1 MQGPARREYLAAIH
15 GRYRGA
21 SRRQKGQILD
31 EFCRVTGYHR
41 KYALRCLNAAPPGA
55 APPRRRRGV
64 RTYGPAT
71 VQALRAIWEAAGSP
85 WSLRLT
91 ALLPRWVPW
100 ARRRWDL
107 SPTVCAQLLRI
118 SARQVDR
125 LLAGHKHRLK
135 RHRYG
140 GTKSGTLLKH
150 HIAIKTTHWDVR
162 VPGFTELD
170 LVAHC
175 GARGEGEFAHSLNV
189 TDIHTTWVET
199 RAVLGR
205 GEHGVQ
211 EALEDIRRTLP
222 FRLRG
227 IDSDNGSEFINNH
240 LIRYCHAHAI
250 EFTRGRPYKKDD
262 NAHIEQKNWT
272 HVRKIV
278 GYHRYESAA
287 AVAALNALYTQDLRL
302 LQNVFLPSVKL
313 LRKERVGARLRRHY
327 DRPRTPLERLQECPA
342 ADPAAVR
349 RWLTLRDQL
358 DPFALA
364 DRIDRQV
371 DRLVD
376 LAVRPGRGAAPPP
389 PPPPG
394 RPPRFDYTFADPLRR
409 PRRRRR
415 RALASVTF

>member
-1 MQGPARREYLAAIH
+1 MVAAPDGLAAAVGAVGAPPVGLVRDRLRPAAADQCPP
-15 GRYRGA
+15 GRPA
-21 SRRQKGQILD
+21 PRRPQTPAQ
-31 EFCRVTGYHR
+31 
-41 KYALRCLNAAPPGA
+41 AAP
-55 APPRRRRGV
+55 
-64 RTYGPAT
+64 
-71 VQALRAIWEAAGSP
+71 LR
-85 WSLRLT
+85 
-91 ALLPRWVPW
+91 
-100 ARRRWDL
+100 
-107 SPTVCAQLLRI
+107 
-118 SARQVDR
+118 
-125 LLAGHKHRLK
+125 
-135 RHRYG
+135 
-140 GTKSGTLLKH
+140 GTKPGTLLKH
-150 HIAIKTTHWDVR
+150 HIAIKTTQWDVR

-205 GEHGVQ
+205 GEHAVQ

-240 LIRYCHAHAI
+240 LVRYCHAHAI

-278 GYHRYESAA
+278 GYHRYDSAA

-302 LQNVFLPSVKL
+302 LQNGFLPSVKL

-349 RWLTLRDQL
+349 QWLALRDQL
-358 DPFALA
+358 DPFVLA
-364 DRIDRQV
+364 DRIERHV
-371 DRLVD
+371 DRLVA
-376 LAVRPGRGAAPPP
+376 LAVRPARSAAPSPP
-389 PPPPG
+389 TPPG
-394 RPPRFDYTFADPLRR
+394 RRPRFDYTFADPLRR
-409 PRRRRR
+409 PRRRPR

>member
-1 MQGPARREYLAAIH
+1 MQGPARREYPAAIY

-55 APPRRRRGV
+55 APRRRRRGKS
-64 RTYGPAT
+64 TYGPAT
-71 VQALRAIWEAAGSP
+71 VQALRAIWEAAGYP
-85 WSLRLT
+85 WSRRLT

-107 SPTVCAQLLRI
+107 SATVCAQLLRI

-140 GTKSGTLLKH
+140 GTKPGTLLKH
-150 HIAIKTTHWDVR
+150 HIAIKTTPWDVR

-205 GEHGVQ
+205 GEHAVQ
-211 EALEDIRRTLP
+211 EALNPLA
-222 FRLRG
+222 L
-227 IDSDNGSEFINNH
+227 
-240 LIRYCHAHAI
+240 
-250 EFTRGRPYKKDD
+250 GR
-262 NAHIEQKNWT
+262 
-272 HVRKIV
+272 
-278 GYHRYESAA
+278 
-287 AVAALNALYTQDLRL
+287 
-302 LQNVFLPSVKL
+302 
-313 LRKERVGARLRRHY
+313 
-327 DRPRTPLERLQECPA
+327 
-342 ADPAAVR
+342 
-349 RWLTLRDQL
+349 
-358 DPFALA
+358 
-364 DRIDRQV
+364 
-371 DRLVD
+371 
-376 LAVRPGRGAAPPP
+376 
-389 PPPPG
+389 
-394 RPPRFDYTFADPLRR
+394 
-409 PRRRRR
+409 
-415 RALASVTF
+415 

>member
-1 MQGPARREYLAAIH
+1 MQRPARREYRAAIY

-55 APPRRRRGV
+55 APRRRRRGKS
-64 RTYGPAT
+64 TYGPAT
-71 VQALRAIWEAAGSP
+71 VQALRAIWEAAGYP
-85 WSLRLT
+85 WSRRLT

-107 SPTVCAQLLRI
+107 SATVCAQLLRI

-125 LLAGHKHRLK
+125 LLAAHKHRLK

-140 GTKSGTLLKH
+140 GTKPGTLLKH
-150 HIAIKTTHWDVR
+150 HIAIKTTQWDVR

-205 GEHGVQ
+205 GEHAVQ

-240 LIRYCHAHAI
+240 LVRYCHAHAI

-272 HVRKIV
+272 HVRKMV
-278 GYHRYESAA
+278 GYHRYDSAA

-302 LQNVFLPSVKL
+302 LQNGFLPSVKL

-349 RWLTLRDQL
+349 QWLALRDQL
-358 DPFALA
+358 DPFVLA
-364 DRIDRQV
+364 DRIERHV
-371 DRLVD
+371 DRLVA
-376 LAVRPGRGAAPPP
+376 LAVRPARSAAPSPP
-389 PPPPG
+389 TPPG
-394 RPPRFDYTFADPLRR
+394 RRPRFDYTFADPLRR
-409 PRRRRR
+409 PRRRPR